1 MPNETNQGKDHKT
14 TEKPSGATSS
24 GTGVGMQVS
33 GEEIF
38 LPEDDQPKVTKE
50 SDMFGQQGSG
60 QQNTV
65 TQTEPVSGAAQDA
78 AKKVGQVLSGDTK
91 PVVDAFN
98 QAKNVAGAVAGQAYE
113 QAQEKAGSILTEQK
127 QSLAQGLGGV
137 ADNIRKFGENLG
149 GENSN
154 PITETAAKYG
164 DSLAEQIE
172 NLSGYLESGDFRT
185 FAHDLKSF
193 ARRNP
198 TAFVI
203 GAFGLGIIAA
213 RFIKS
218 SPTSQPAPSRNRR
231 RNLTASEPQNSRRS
245 KTSDKSAK
253 SIDDKPDASS
263 SPQQPA
269 TV

>member
-1 MPNETNQGKDHKT
+1 MPNETNQGKENKTT
-14 TEKPSGATSS
+14 TEKSSGSSSS

-38 LPEDDQPKVTKE
+38 LPEDKQPKVTQE
-50 SDMFGQQGSG
+50 SDMFGKQASD
-60 QQNTV
+60 QQNTA
-65 TQTEPVSGAAQDA
+65 TQPSQSNDPAQEVS
-78 AKKVGQVLSGDTK
+78 KKVGQVLSGDTK
-91 PVVDAFN
+91 PVTDAFN

-137 ADNIRKFGENLG
+137 ADNIRKFGADLG

-154 PITETAAKYG
+154 QITATAAKYG

-185 FAHDLKSF
+185 FARDLKSF

-203 GAFGLGIIAA
+203 GAFGLGILAA

-218 SPTSQPAPSRNRR
+218 SPAQAPAPTRSRR
-231 RNLTASEPQNSRRS
+231 RNSSVSEQGSRS
-245 KTSDKSAK
+245 NTSDQNAK
-253 SIDDKPDASS
+253 PIGDKPRTGSS
-263 SPQQPA
+263 S
-269 TV
+269 